1 MWHRLAVS
9 AVIAAAAGALGCGRG
24 GGSPA
29 IEASVTVTGPV
40 AEVVVHRVRE
50 GDVVTVDGRSR
61 TADARSGALVFELPT
76 DRFEDGATI
85 EVTRTRAGAMARMSL
100 GAEVTDED
108 REPRLVL
115 WRCTDDPASAP
126 VHGSDDR
133 RATIGVW
140 ITSDA
145 WLVKS
150 TARPRE
156 LCVVHADGRARLPV
170 AAHSD
175 ATVTIAE
182 RPVALVDGRGEHVID
197 LASLVPA
204 LSLAELEADG
214 DRRDEARTVTVD
226 AIVTRAGR
234 SRTYALDV
242 ELEREDVRVAMHRAF
257 TSWDGKAAWPWPRT
271 PHVGPARGAALVT
284 HDLAVDVDGAPRRTM
299 NGWYAFPRVVG
310 GAARLD
316 EVDLVAIA
324 TPVGATNAGSCRYTT
339 TEGVGPVRNVMY
351 KVGLE
356 VVVRDATGAEVARR
370 TWPAPKQLD
379 CPDALAS
386 RDDRTRLLVTTP
398 RPEPILA
405 WLDELR
411 AAR

>member
-9 AVIAAAAGALGCGRG
+9 AVIAAAAGALACGRG
-24 GGSPA
+24 VGAS
-29 IEASVTVTGPV
+29 IETSVTITGPV

-61 TADARSGALVFELPT
+61 TADARSAALVFELPT
-76 DRFEDGATI
+76 DRFEDGATV
-85 EVTRTRAGAMARMSL
+85 EVTRTRAGATARMSL
-100 GAEVTDED
+100 GAEVADEA

-115 WRCTDDPASAP
+115 WRCAADPAGAP

-145 WLVKS
+145 WFVKS

-156 LCVVHADGRARLPV
+156 LCVVQADGRARLPV
-170 AAHSD
+170 AAHAD
-175 ATVTIAE
+175 ATVTIAG

-197 LASLVPA
+197 LASLVPE
-204 LSLAELEADG
+204 LSLGELAGDG
-214 DRRDEARTVTVD
+214 GRRDEARTVTVD

-299 NGWYAFPRVVG
+299 NGWYAFSRVVG

-316 EVDLVAIA
+316 ELDLVAIA
-324 TPVGATNAGSCRYTT
+324 TPVDATNAGSCRYTT
-339 TEGVGPVRNVMY
+339 VEGAGPVRNVVY

-405 WLDELR
+405 WLDGLR
-411 AAR
+411 TAR